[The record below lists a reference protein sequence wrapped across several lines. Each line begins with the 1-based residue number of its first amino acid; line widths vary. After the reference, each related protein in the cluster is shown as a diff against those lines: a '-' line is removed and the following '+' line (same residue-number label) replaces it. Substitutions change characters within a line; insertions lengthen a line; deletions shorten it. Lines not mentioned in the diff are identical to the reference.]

1 MISGSK
7 GPSGF
12 RFVRLEGALWKSGVD
27 QGAGCSVGSASAI
40 YEDGKRVQCAIKVAE
55 NQAGRIHFVYDNG
68 QWVTLSEVDRILY
81 VRRSPERPGQFE
93 VQMHSKETL
102 IKAFNQNRRAAE
114 KGGFTNLPAWL
125 SPDLET
131 APRFTGSGFGGDA
144 LWRAVSSE
152 EEQEV
157 SDDEPRISVVDEIE
171 RAKVGLAGRLGIDV
185 DEIEIR
191 DDDLGGRGM
200 LPPPLNRFASGR
212 AWGISAARFL
222 TKSAQ
227 MTAPKHRG
235 PIPALRTDKGSRRPA
250 RDV

>member
-1 MISGSK
+1 MISGIRALRDFGLSVLK
-7 GPSGF
+7 ERYGKVELIREQGVQSGARV
-12 RFVRLEGALWKSGVD
+12 RF
-27 QGAGCSVGSASAI
+27 

-185 DEIEIR
+185 DEIEIVLR
-191 DDDLGGRGM
+191 FRG
-200 LPPPLNRFASGR
+200 
-212 AWGISAARFL
+212 
-222 TKSAQ
+222 
-227 MTAPKHRG
+227 
-235 PIPALRTDKGSRRPA
+235 
-250 RDV
+250 